1 MFAEFC
7 SDKNWTFPSDKNCD
21 KYSVRV
27 RCLQSD
33 EKSEWRKPT
42 MGPPPPLSQQNNSD
56 KNRTVCTK
64 CHSDKKNR
72 KEGLC
77 ALTQSYKIR
86 PALLFFLGGS
96 YDKKSVHVRW
106 ALMLRQTTTMRSTL
120 VWKELKLPQTKLLMD
135 MCVLLQIRL
144 SIPQHGRQLPYLHLA

>member
-7 SDKNWTFPSDKNCD
+7 FDKNWTFPSDKYCD

-72 KEGLC
+72 KEGPMFCL
-77 ALTQSYKIR
+77 
-86 PALLFFLGGS
+86 
-96 YDKKSVHVRW
+96 
-106 ALMLRQTTTMRSTL
+106 
-120 VWKELKLPQTKLLMD
+120 
-135 MCVLLQIRL
+135 
-144 SIPQHGRQLPYLHLA
+144 